1 MTPRVAI
8 LGTGKMGAAF
18 AARLADLEPIL
29 WNRTRS
35 RAEAVGVGQVV
46 DTPAAAA
53 AAADVVITIL
63 TGPEAVRAA
72 YLGPEGALM
81 APRGRVFVEM
91 STSGPEVLEELEP
104 LVREAG
110 GRLIDAPIL
119 GAPGV
124 VLRGGAALLV
134 GGDATAVDLARP
146 VLERLGQVR
155 SIGALGSGA
164 RLKLVSNSMLAAVIV
179 AAAELEAAGE
189 AVGLPKEEVFWT
201 LARLVPALELRRG
214 GYLERRHQPAQ
225 FALRDLA
232 KDLGLASRLLQGR
245 ADIPVSDLVREL
257 VATALADHGEDD
269 ISAVVG
275 LFGHHLSRSPIGF
288 PGGQGARP
296 TV

>member
-1 MTPRVAI
+1 MAI

-18 AARLADLEPIL
+18 AGRLAELEPTL

-35 RAEAVGVGQVV
+35 RAEALGVGRVV
-46 DTPAAAA
+46 GTPAAAA
-53 AAADVVITIL
+53 ASADVVITIL

-72 YLGPEGALM
+72 YLGPDGALM
-81 APRGRVFVEM
+81 AARGRVFVEM

-110 GRLIDAPIL
+110 GRLVDAPIL

-134 GGDATAVDLARP
+134 GGDPTAVELARP
-146 VLERLGQVR
+146 VLKRLGEVR
-155 SIGALGSGA
+155 WIGALGSGA
-164 RLKLVSNSMLAAVIV
+164 RLKLVSNSMLAVVTV

-201 LARLVPALELRRG
+201 LARLVPALELRRS

-245 ADIPVSDLVREL
+245 AETPISDLVRKL
-257 VATALADHGEDD
+257 VSQLSPDHLEDD
-269 ISAVVG
+269 ISSVID
-275 LFGHHLSRSPIGF
+275 LFRQEASQSSPG
-288 PGGQGARP
+288 PNGGQGAKP
-296 TV
+296 TA